1 MNNTIALDVRDF
13 SVHFQTSSGVAK
25 AVNHV
30 TYAVR
35 QGERLGLVGESGCGK
50 TTTILGIMRLIKY
63 PGRIV
68 GGEVI
73 LNGERDLVR
82 VRESQMRRI
91 RHQEVAMIPQGAM
104 NSLNP
109 VKRIEQ
115 QFTEIFDV
123 HGLHFANRVKRLDRI
138 KELLSF
144 VGVRA
149 DTVNMYP
156 HELSGGMKQRVWIA
170 LAIALS
176 PSVILAD
183 EPTSALDVVVQRRV
197 MATLEE
203 VQSRLGVALILIGHD
218 MGLMAQFVD
227 TVAVMYA
234 GRIIEKGQVRDIFH
248 EPLHPYTKFLIQ
260 SLPTLEK
267 KKLFNGL
274 EGSAPSLLDPPLGCP
289 FHPRCPLA
297 DAAKG
302 CFQIPPSLVDLGRER
317 QVACYV
323 VTEGRA

>member
-1 MNNTIALDVRDF
+1 MNRPIALDVRDF
-13 SVHFQTSSGVAK
+13 SVHFQTSRGDAK

-30 TYAVR
+30 SYAVR

-68 GGEVI
+68 GGQVI
-73 LNGERDLVR
+73 LNGEKDLTSIS
-82 VRESQMRRI
+82 EIDIRRT
-91 RHQEVAMIPQGAM
+91 RQREVAMIPQGAM

-115 QFTEIFDV
+115 QFTEIFEV
-123 HGLHFANRVKRLDRI
+123 HGETFANKKARLDRI

-144 VGVRA
+144 VGIRS

-170 LAIALS
+170 LSIALS
-176 PSVILAD
+176 PTLILAD

-203 VQSRLGVALILIGHD
+203 VQQRLGVSLILIGHD

-234 GRIIEKGQVRDIFH
+234 GRIIEKAPVRDVFH

-267 KKLFNGL
+267 KTLFKGI
-274 EGSAPSLLDPPLGCP
+274 EGTAPSLLDPPKGCP

-297 DAAKG
+297 DASKG
-302 CFQIPPSLVDLGRER
+302 CFDTPPPLVDIGSER
-317 QVACYV
+317 QVACYIA
-323 VTEGRA
+323 TEGRV

>member
-1 MNNTIALDVRDF
+1 MTNDTALDIRDF
-13 SVHFQTSSGVAK
+13 SVHFQTSRGDAK

-30 TYAVR
+30 SMRLR

-50 TTTILGIMRLIKY
+50 TTTILGVMGLIKY

-68 GGEVI
+68 GGEV
-73 LNGERDLVR
+73 LLGGSKDLTKLRRDELL
-82 VRESQMRRI
+82 RI

-123 HGLHFANRVKRLDRI
+123 HGPRFGSRRERADRI

-144 VGVRA
+144 VGIRSDA
-149 DTVNMYP
+149 ARMFP

-170 LAIALS
+170 MSIALT
-176 PSVILAD
+176 PTVILAD

-203 VQSRLGVALILIGHD
+203 VQSRLGVSLILIGHD

-234 GRIIEKGQVRDIFH
+234 GRLIEKAPVRDIFH
-248 EPLHPYTKFLIQ
+248 APLHPYTKFLIQ

-267 KKLFNGL
+267 KTLFKGI
-274 EGSAPSLLDPPLGCP
+274 EGSAPSLLDPPKGCP
-289 FHPRCPLA
+289 FNPRCPLA
-297 DAAKG
+297 DASKG
-302 CFQIPPSLVDLGRER
+302 CFDTPPPLVDMGGER
-317 QVACYV
+317 KVACYV
-323 VTEGRA
+323 ATEGKA

>member
-1 MNNTIALDVRDF
+1 MTNETALDIRDF
-13 SVHFQTSSGVAK
+13 SVHFQTSQGEAK

-30 TYAVR
+30 SMRLR

-63 PGRIV
+63 PGRIT
-68 GGEVI
+68 GGSV
-73 LNGERDLVR
+73 LLAGTKDLAQLSVP
-82 VRESQMRRI
+82 EMMRI
-91 RHQEVAMIPQGAM
+91 RHQEIAMIPQGAM

-123 HGLHFANRVKRLDRI
+123 HGPHFGSREERGERI
-138 KELLSF
+138 RELLSL
-144 VGVRA
+144 VGIRSDA
-149 DTVNMYP
+149 AKMFP

-170 LAIALS
+170 LAIALT

-203 VQSRLGVALILIGHD
+203 VQSRLGVSLILIGHD

-227 TVAVMYA
+227 TIAVMYA
-234 GRIIEKGQVRDIFH
+234 GRLIEKAPVREIFH
-248 EPLHPYTKFLIQ
+248 SPLHPYTKFLIQ

-267 KKLFNGL
+267 KSLFRGI
-274 EGSAPSLLDPPLGCP
+274 EGSAPSLLDPPKGCP
-289 FHPRCPLA
+289 FNPRCPLA
-297 DAAKG
+297 DQSKG
-302 CFQIPPSLVDLGRER
+302 CFDTPPPLVDMGGER
-317 QVACYV
+317 KVACYV
-323 VTEGRA
+323 AMEGKS